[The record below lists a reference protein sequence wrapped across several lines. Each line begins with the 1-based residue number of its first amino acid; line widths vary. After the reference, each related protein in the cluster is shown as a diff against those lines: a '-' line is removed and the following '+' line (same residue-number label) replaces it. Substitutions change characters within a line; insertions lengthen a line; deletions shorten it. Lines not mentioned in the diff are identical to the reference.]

1 MPRWFLLLNG
11 VALLL
16 MGCSLLIMRLRER
29 PLYRHLLGLVW
40 ALLCCGVGG
49 ALLLMAQG
57 YLPQP
62 GFTPRPPEVKDFRR
76 PGDREFPTGR

>member
-1 MPRWFLLLNG
+1 MPRWFLILNG

-16 MGCSLLIMRLRER
+16 MGCSLFIMRLRER
-29 PLYRHLLGLVW
+29 PLYRQLLGMFW
-40 ALLCCGVGG
+40 ALICCAVGG

-57 YLPQP
+57 YLSQP
-62 GFTPRPPEVKDFRR
+62 GFTAQPPVKKDFRR